1 MAIEENV
8 ESGVIESATGWQ
20 KPREQKVP
28 VFISLWENAE
38 QPVQLVVTEMCVL
51 QRDIAVEIMLGV
63 AKHVTA
69 VLEKLF
75 PEGLDDDGEEGLDD
89 DGEGEGL
96 IARALSGLNSAD
108 ADSLGPRVFGAVRD
122 VLGGKLT
129 DVMCTILANKPNA
142 VAAGV
147 LNAGAPLTREVAAK
161 MTEILKS
168 ELRMRDEP
176 AVLRAF
182 LEVEDI
188 GSLLGNWR
196 TLWTE
201 TMTAVQGTNQT
212 Q

>member
-1 MAIEENV
+1 M
-8 ESGVIESATGWQ
+8 
-20 KPREQKVP
+20 
-28 VFISLWENAE
+28 
-38 QPVQLVVTEMCVL
+38 QLVVTEMCVL

-75 PEGLDDDGEEGLDD
+75 PEGLDD